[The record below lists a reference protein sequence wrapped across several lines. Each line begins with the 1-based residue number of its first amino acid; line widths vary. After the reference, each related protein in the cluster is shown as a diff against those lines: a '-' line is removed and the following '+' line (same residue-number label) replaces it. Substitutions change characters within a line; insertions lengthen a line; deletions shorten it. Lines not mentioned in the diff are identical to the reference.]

1 MKTVLPGF
9 KRSILITISLARLNG
24 IIAINITCAHCL
36 AVKWADIVQIITSER
51 VISSLNAIL

>member
-9 KRSILITISLARLNG
+9 KRSILISLARLNG

-36 AVKWADIVQIITSER
+36 AVKMG
-51 VISSLNAIL
+51 